1 MLSSRSAYLG
11 ITSCYLDIRA
21 SPYTYRVL
29 RNPACK
35 QSVFVIHYSLLLS
48 SRSAYLG
55 ITSCYLDIRASPYTY
70 RVLRNPACKQSVF
83 VIHDPCT
90 AHAYAYYI

>member
-11 ITSCYLDIRA
+11 ITSCCLDIRA

-55 ITSCYLDIRASPYTY
+55 ITSCCLDIRASPYTY